1 MRTIV
6 CAIDASPA
14 ARSALRVAT
23 ELAEVLRLRVVAVHV
38 ADSFAGDQTL
48 DEPDA
53 TLRLLGNAERLLAN
67 VLYDEQL
74 VGRVDWRAEVGDVP
88 ERLAAVA
95 ADERAVLILLGA
107 RSEGKA
113 RTFLRNRLAGEIVS
127 KSSVPVMVVPPQG
140 ELQVAPPRIVEPS
153 PMAPRMRLDAESQ
166 RFPALPGAAL
176 SARRG

>member
-38 ADSFAGDQTL
+38 ADSFGGDQTL
-48 DEPDA
+48 DEPHA

-74 VGRVDWRAEVGDVP
+74 VGRVDWRAEVGDVS

-95 ADERAVLILLGA
+95 ADEQALLILLGA
-107 RSEGKA
+107 RSKGKA
-113 RTFLRNRLAGEIVS
+113 RPFLRSRLAEEVVAT
-127 KSSVPVMVVPPQG
+127 SSIPVVVVPPQVSSA
-140 ELQVAPPRIVEPS
+140 EAPVQSPRALWTVEV
-153 PMAPRMRLDAESQ
+153 
-166 RFPALPGAAL
+166 G
-176 SARRG
+176 